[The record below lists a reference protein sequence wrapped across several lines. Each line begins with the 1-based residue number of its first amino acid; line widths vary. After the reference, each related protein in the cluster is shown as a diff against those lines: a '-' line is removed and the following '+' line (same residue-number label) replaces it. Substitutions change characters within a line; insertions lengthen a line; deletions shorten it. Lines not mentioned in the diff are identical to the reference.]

1 MKQPKHVQPLYW
13 SICWLVLGTV
23 LVVCHLAKL
32 IEDYWFSMGIAFIVI
47 GILQIIRHI
56 RYRNNTEYRE
66 ARDTAMQ
73 DERNKFIANK
83 AWAWAG
89 YFYVMI
95 AAVGSI
101 VCKLL
106 GREDL
111 MYFCSCSV
119 TTIMVFYW
127 LSWMYLRKKY

>member
-1 MKQPKHVQPLYW
+1 MKHIKPLYI
-13 SICWLVLGTV
+13 SIFWVVLGTV
-23 LVVCHLAKL
+23 LVICHLAKL
-32 IEDYWFSMGIAFIVI
+32 IEDYWFSMGIAFIVV

-56 RYRNNTEYRE
+56 RYKTDSEYRE
-66 ARDTAMQ
+66 NRDVEIN

-95 AAVGSI
+95 AAIGSI

-111 MYFCSCSV
+111 MMFCSGSV
-119 TTIMVFYW
+119 CFIMVLYW
-127 LSWMYLRKKY
+127 LSWLWLKKKY

>member
-1 MKQPKHVQPLYW
+1 MKHIKPFSL
-13 SICWLVLGTV
+13 SIFWVVLGAV
-23 LVVCHLAKL
+23 LIVCHLAKL
-32 IEDYWFSMGIAFIVI
+32 IEDYWFSMGIAFIVV

-56 RYRNNTEYRE
+56 RYKTNSEYRE
-66 ARDTAMQ
+66 TRDVETN

-89 YFYVMI
+89 YFYVII

-101 VCKLL
+101 VCKVL

-111 MYFCSCSV
+111 MMFCSYSV
-119 TTIMVFYW
+119 CFIMVLYW
-127 LSWMYLRKKY
+127 LSWLWLRRKY

>member
-1 MKQPKHVQPLYW
+1 MKHPKQIHPLAL
-13 SICWLVLGTV
+13 SIFWVVLGAV
-23 LVVCHLAKL
+23 LVICNLAGL
-32 IEDYWFSMGIAFIVI
+32 IEDYCYNMGIALIVV
-47 GILQIIRHI
+47 GLLQILRHI
-56 RYRNNTEYRE
+56 RYNTNAEYRE

-89 YFYVMI
+89 YSYVLV

-101 VCKLL
+101 VCKVL

-111 MYFCSCSV
+111 MMFCSYSV
-119 TTIMVFYW
+119 CLIMVLYW
-127 LSWMYLRKKY
+127 LCWLYLRKKY

>member
-1 MKQPKHVQPLYW
+1 MKHIKPLYM
-13 SICWLVLGTV
+13 SIFWVVLRAV
-23 LVVCHLAKL
+23 LVVCHLVRL
-32 IEDYWFSMGIAFIVI
+32 VEDYWFSMGIAFIVV
-47 GILQIIRHI
+47 GVLQIIRHI
-56 RYRNNTEYRE
+56 RYKTDSEYRE
-66 ARDTAMQ
+66 NRDIATG

-95 AAVGSI
+95 AAIGSI

-111 MYFCSCSV
+111 MMFYTSSV
-119 TTIMVFYW
+119 CLIMVLYW
-127 LSWMYLRKKY
+127 LSWLRLKRKY

>member
-1 MKQPKHVQPLYW
+1 MKHIRPISL
-13 SICWLVLGTV
+13 SIFWVVLGAV
-23 LVVCHLAKL
+23 LVVCHLTKL
-32 IEDYWFSMGIAFIVI
+32 IEDYWFSMGIAFIVV

-56 RYRNNTEYRE
+56 RYKTDSEYRE
-66 ARDTAMQ
+66 TRDVNVN

-89 YFYVMI
+89 YFYVLL

-101 VCKLL
+101 VCKVL

-111 MYFCSCSV
+111 MMFCSCSV
-119 TTIMVFYW
+119 CLIMVLYW
-127 LSWMYLRKKY
+127 LSWLWLKRKY

>member
-1 MKQPKHVQPLYW
+1 MKHIKPISL
-13 SICWLVLGTV
+13 SIFWVVLGAV
-23 LVVCHLAKL
+23 LVVCHLTKL
-32 IEDYWFSMGIAFIVI
+32 IEDYWFSMGIAFIVV

-56 RYRNNTEYRE
+56 RYKTDSEYRE
-66 ARDTAMQ
+66 NRDVNAN

-95 AAVGSI
+95 AAIGSI

-111 MYFCSCSV
+111 MMFCSCSV
-119 TTIMVFYW
+119 CLIMVFYW
-127 LSWMYLRKKY
+127 LSWLWLKRKY

>member
-1 MKQPKHVQPLYW
+1 MKHIKPLYM
-13 SICWLVLGTV
+13 SIFWVLLGAV

-32 IEDYWFSMGIAFIVI
+32 IEDYWFSMGIAFIVV

-56 RYRNNTEYRE
+56 RYKTDSEYRE
-66 ARDTAMQ
+66 NRDVETN

-95 AAVGSI
+95 AAIGSI

-111 MYFCSCSV
+111 MMFCSGSV
-119 TTIMVFYW
+119 CFIMVLYW
-127 LSWMYLRKKY
+127 LSWLWLKKKY

>member
-1 MKQPKHVQPLYW
+1 MKHIKPFSL
-13 SICWLVLGTV
+13 SIFWVVLGAV

-32 IEDYWFSMGIAFIVI
+32 IEDYWFSMGIAFIVV
-47 GILQIIRHI
+47 GILQIIRHV
-56 RYRNNTEYRE
+56 RYNTNSEYRE
-66 ARDTAMQ
+66 NRDVEIN

-89 YFYVMI
+89 YFYVII

-101 VCKLL
+101 VCKVL

-111 MYFCSCSV
+111 MMFCSCSV
-119 TTIMVFYW
+119 CLIMVLYW
-127 LSWMYLRKKY
+127 LSWLWLKRKY

>member
-1 MKQPKHVQPLYW
+1 MKHIKPISL
-13 SICWLVLGTV
+13 SIFWVVLGAV
-23 LVVCHLAKL
+23 LVVCHLTKL
-32 IEDYWFSMGIAFIVI
+32 IEDYWFSMGIAFIIV

-56 RYRNNTEYRE
+56 RYKTDSEYRE
-66 ARDTAMQ
+66 NRDVATH

-89 YFYVMI
+89 YFYVII

-101 VCKLL
+101 VCKVL

-111 MYFCSCSV
+111 MMFCSYSV
-119 TTIMVFYW
+119 CFIMVLYW
-127 LSWMYLRKKY
+127 LSWLWLRRKY

>member
-1 MKQPKHVQPLYW
+1 MKHIKPFSL
-13 SICWLVLGTV
+13 SIFWVVLGAV
-23 LVVCHLAKL
+23 LIVCHLAKL
-32 IEDYWFSMGIAFIVI
+32 IEDYWFSMGIAFIVV

-56 RYRNNTEYRE
+56 RYKTNSEYRE
-66 ARDTAMQ
+66 TRDVETN

-89 YFYVMI
+89 YFYVII

-101 VCKLL
+101 VCKVL

-111 MYFCSCSV
+111 MMFCSCSV
-119 TTIMVFYW
+119 CFIMVLYW
-127 LSWMYLRKKY
+127 LSWLWLRRKY

>member
-1 MKQPKHVQPLYW
+1 MKHIKPLYM
-13 SICWLVLGTV
+13 SIFWVVLGTV
-23 LVVCHLAKL
+23 LVICHLAKL
-32 IEDYWFSMGIAFIVI
+32 IEDYWFSMGIAFIVV

-56 RYRNNTEYRE
+56 RYKTDSEYRE
-66 ARDTAMQ
+66 NRDVETN

-95 AAVGSI
+95 AAIGSI

-111 MYFCSCSV
+111 MMFCSGSV
-119 TTIMVFYW
+119 CFIMVLYW
-127 LSWMYLRKKY
+127 LSWLWLKKKY

>member
-1 MKQPKHVQPLYW
+1 MKHIKPISL
-13 SICWLVLGTV
+13 SIFWVVLGAV
-23 LVVCHLAKL
+23 LVVCHLTKL
-32 IEDYWFSMGIAFIVI
+32 IEDYWFSMGIAFIIV

-56 RYRNNTEYRE
+56 RYKTDSKYRE
-66 ARDTAMQ
+66 NRDVATH

-89 YFYVMI
+89 YFYVII

-101 VCKLL
+101 VCKVL

-111 MYFCSCSV
+111 MMFCSYSV
-119 TTIMVFYW
+119 CFIMVLYW
-127 LSWMYLRKKY
+127 LSWLWLKRKY

>member
-1 MKQPKHVQPLYW
+1 MKHIKPLYI
-13 SICWLVLGTV
+13 SIFWVVLGTV
-23 LVVCHLAKL
+23 LVICHLAKL
-32 IEDYWFSMGIAFIVI
+32 IEDYWFSMGIAFIVV

-56 RYRNNTEYRE
+56 RYKTDSEYRE
-66 ARDTAMQ
+66 NRDVETN

-95 AAVGSI
+95 AAIGSI

-111 MYFCSCSV
+111 MMFCSGSV
-119 TTIMVFYW
+119 CFIMVLYW
-127 LSWMYLRKKY
+127 LSWLWLKKKY

>member
-1 MKQPKHVQPLYW
+1 MKHIKPLYM
-13 SICWLVLGTV
+13 SIFWVVLGTA
-23 LVVCHLAKL
+23 LVTANLVRL
-32 IEDYWFSMGIAFIVI
+32 IDDYWFSMGIAFIVV

-56 RYRNNTEYRE
+56 RYETDSEYRE
-66 ARDTAMQ
+66 NRDIESG

-95 AAVGSI
+95 AAIGSI

-111 MYFCSCSV
+111 MMFCSGSV
-119 TTIMVFYW
+119 CFIMVLYW
-127 LSWMYLRKKY
+127 LSWLWLKRKY

>member
-1 MKQPKHVQPLYW
+1 MRHIKPISL
-13 SICWLVLGTV
+13 SIFWVMLGTV

-32 IEDYWFSMGIAFIVI
+32 IEDYWFSMGIAFIVV

-56 RYRNNTEYRE
+56 RYKTDSEYRE
-66 ARDTAMQ
+66 TWDVATH

-89 YFYVMI
+89 YFYVII

-111 MYFCSCSV
+111 MMFCSFSV
-119 TTIMVFYW
+119 CFIMVLYW
-127 LSWMYLRKKY
+127 LSWLWLRRKY